1 MNPDRPQKTY
11 KMHLKVSLP
20 TEMLVDED
28 VVKVIAEAENGM
40 FCMLPRHTD
49 FVAALAPGVLY
60 FFPAAG
66 EESFAALD
74 EGVLVKC
81 GSDVFV
87 SALNGIRGTDLGQLQ
102 GLVEK
107 SFLQLDE
114 SERKARTALARLEAG
129 TLRGFR
135 GLQEKIYG

>member
-1 MNPDRPQKTY
+1 MR
-11 KMHLKVSLP
+11 LKVSLP
-20 TEMLVDED
+20 TKTLVDED

-60 FFPAAG
+60 FFPAEGEESAG

-102 GLVEK
+102 NLIEK

>member
-1 MNPDRPQKTY
+1 MR
-11 KMHLKVSLP
+11 LKIALP
-20 TEMLVDED
+20 TETLVDED

-40 FCMLPRHTD
+40 FCLLPRHID
-49 FVAALAPGVLY
+49 FVAALVPGVLY
-60 FFPAAG
+60 FFPSKD

-74 EGVLVKC
+74 EGILVKC

-87 SALNGIRGTDLGQLQ
+87 SALKGIRGTDLSQLERM
-102 GLVEK
+102 VET

-135 GLQEKIYG
+135 DLQEKTHG